1 MSESVTRTTVGPS
14 LTPEQYQAMIAKPK
28 RSKYRA
34 VPTVYNGVRYA
45 SKAEAGYAA
54 EIETFPDSWYLRQ
67 PRFVLGV
74 PENVYVPDFLVML
87 TVGETVPGQQPATL
101 VHAVDV
107 KGMETPKFRR
117 DCKLWARYGPCPL
130 HIVKAKGA
138 GFETVRV
145 VEGKRYA

>member
-1 MSESVTRTTVGPS
+1 MSESVS
-14 LTPEQYQAMIAKPK
+14 IEQFQAMIAKPK

-45 SKAEAGYAA
+45 SKAEAGWA
-54 EIETFPDSWYLRQ
+54 ENFDREHGEDGCGAGCWHIRQ
-67 PRFVLGV
+67 PRFTLGV
-74 PENVYVPDFLVML
+74 PENVYVPDFLV
-87 TVGETVPGQQPATL
+87 VEYGIAANVY
-101 VHAVDV
+101 AVDV

-145 VEGKRYA
+145 VEGKRV